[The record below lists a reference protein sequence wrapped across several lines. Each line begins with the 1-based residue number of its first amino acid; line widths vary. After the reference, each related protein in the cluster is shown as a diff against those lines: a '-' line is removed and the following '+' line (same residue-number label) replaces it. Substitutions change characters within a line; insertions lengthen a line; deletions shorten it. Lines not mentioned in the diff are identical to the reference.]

1 MIHFSSKG
9 KRQQTRRCVNSLRR
23 GSKRTGLVT
32 FFCFFLLRFC
42 FYMRKNLQYKCNTAL
57 LLKSQES
64 HQVSILQLS
73 QSIQFI
79 LQIFVFK
86 WHFKIPEKKKNVF
99 FSSYTAFPLR
109 LTNTKKKWCVQS
121 VMPKNYSGQ
130 INKTKQIKRKYSSS
144 QMRYLCIAL
153 CQKRGIKN

>member
-32 FFCFFLLRFC
+32 FFCFFFVTFLFLHEE
-42 FYMRKNLQYKCNTAL
+42 
-57 LLKSQES
+57 ES
-64 HQVSILQLS
+64 
-73 QSIQFI
+73 SIQMQYGFTFKVLGESSGLNTPVVSVNSVHSSNLCFQMA
-79 LQIFVFK
+79 LQNTR
-86 WHFKIPEKKKNVF
+86 KKKNVF